1 MTRRRRVRS
10 VKIMTKIDITPPAS
24 TDATGA
30 APRVPWAAVITFL
43 VIAYGGAWLIAAPLW
58 RSGGLQNPLFLPLGL
73 AVMATPTL
81 AALVATFAVVRPPH
95 PARSLGLVLRP
106 WRRTVGYAALGFVG
120 VQVLGLAAIGLAW
133 ALGVTPLHVTD
144 GAWPSLLSME
154 LLGLLVTVAALGEE
168 IGWRGF
174 LLPALRP
181 LGTGKALVLSGLVWG
196 PWHAPLVLLGY
207 NYGTT
212 SPTGVIMM
220 TVTTILMGV
229 LFGWLRLRSGSVFPS
244 AFAHGALNASGGT
257 LLAVFVPA
265 AAGVTPSVLGWVGWL
280 VLAAVIGA
288 LAAARS
294 FRWAPILKG

>member
-1 MTRRRRVRS
+1 
-10 VKIMTKIDITPPAS
+10 
-24 TDATGA
+24 
-30 APRVPWAAVITFL
+30 VIIFV
-43 VIAYGGAWLIAAPLW
+43 VIAYGGAWLIALPLW

-81 AALVATFAVVRPPH
+81 AALVATFVVLRPTH
-95 PARSLGLVLRP
+95 PARSPGLVLRP

-120 VQVLGLAAIGLAW
+120 AQVLGLLAIGAAW
-133 ALGVTPLHVTD
+133 ALGVTPLHVAG
-144 GAWPSLLSME
+144 GARSSLASMQ

-196 PWHAPLVLLGY
+196 PWHTPLVLLGY

-257 LLAVFVPA
+257 LLAAFVPP
-265 AAGVTPSVLGWVGWL
+265 AAGVAPSVLGWVGWL
-280 VLAAVIGA
+280 LLALVVGA
-288 LAAARS
+288 LPYRNGVAQIADEPR
-294 FRWAPILKG
+294 